1 MEELLG
7 RWARTLTFK
16 DFTIA
21 AYACTCMEG
30 DFEDPDQWRLWLM
43 LSCSLRL
50 HLCTV
55 PDWWDVQE
63 FQGLEDTDQSSS
75 DLIPVVSTIY
85 LLFDLALSWVGCRK
99 GL

>member
-1 MEELLG
+1 MEELPG

-43 LSCSLRL
+43 LSCSLSL
-50 HLCTV
+50 HN
-55 PDWWDVQE
+55 VQYLIGGISRNSG
-63 FQGLEDTDQSSS
+63 GLRTLTSEA
-75 DLIPVVSTIY
+75 LI
-85 LLFDLALSWVGCRK
+85 
-99 GL
+99 